1 VRIGPPRNPS
11 FGAIVLLSLVLV
23 LGALAKDKAR
33 NLVAVQGK
41 VFLIDNDTSAIM
53 VDTKTD
59 SRRLLIYSANTRF
72 EYGRSGK
79 GRESSPGQIKET
91 DYISCTGTLDDRG
104 RLVAMKC
111 VYRESK

>member
-1 VRIGPPRNPS
+1 
-11 FGAIVLLSLVLV
+11 
-23 LGALAKDKAR
+23 
-33 NLVAVQGK
+33 
-41 VFLIDNDTSAIM
+41 M

-59 SRRLLIYSANTRF
+59 GRRLVMYSANTRF

-79 GRESSPGQIKET
+79 GRESSLDQIKET
-91 DYISCTGTLDDRG
+91 DHISCTGTLDDRE